1 MSAQKELPGN
11 IGDGINSDAN
21 TNNKKKAIMIMAP
34 LILNY
39 LLEGVLD
46 MFCFL
51 SGSPKYLISR
61 YLISFVV
68 YLFNMNT
75 ETGLENRYNRE

>member
-46 MFCFL
+46 MFCFRVVFE
-51 SGSPKYLISR
+51 YLISP
-61 YLISFVV
+61 YLINFVV
-68 YLFNMNT
+68 YQFNINT
-75 ETGLENRYNRE
+75 KTGLENRYNWE